1 MCKMTMR
8 IHRTDRRER
17 RWQNLK
23 KATSEST
30 VSGALDVAADH
41 YLRMAGSEAYP
52 SGAIPKLLR
61 EAEARGLL
69 TGEEI
74 AEILDHR
81 TLEVSYETS
90 WSVGSK

>member
-23 KATSEST
+23 RATGENT

-41 YLRMAGSEAYP
+41 YLRMAGAHRT
-52 SGAIPKLLR
+52 GAFTKLMR
-61 EAEARGLL
+61 EAEARGSL

-90 WSVGSK
+90 WSVGSE